1 MKKLCII
8 STKNPNNILINTISK
23 VKEYYSDFDIIIID
37 SDSDNMETFK
47 KIPSDVKIELI
58 KNKNWELGAWY
69 YAFNKYNNYDI
80 YMFIQDSIF
89 PIIPFKLEY
98 DNIVNRNYLYSFHY
112 KAELKTGG
120 YLQDLRDVYKD
131 TELNFISEMS
141 ENTPITGAAH
151 SSFIANSN
159 ITLKILQLE
168 KIYIDKKLIKTKID
182 SWLSERTVGIM
193 ADKYSKK
200 RINLAK
206 YFKKIHL
213 KREYL

>member
-8 STKNPNNILINTISK
+8 STKNPNNILINTISR

-47 KIPSDVKIELI
+47 KIPSDINIELI

-80 YMFIQDSIF
+80 YMFIQDSLL
-89 PIIPFKLEY
+89 PITPFKLEY
-98 DNIVNRNYLYSFHY
+98 DNILNRDYLYSFHY
-112 KAELKTGG
+112 RAKLKSGG
-120 YLQDLRDVYKD
+120 YLQNLRDVYKD

-141 ENTPITGAAH
+141 ENTLITGAAH
-151 SSFIANSN
+151 NSFIANSN
-159 ITLKILQLE
+159 ITKKILQLE

-182 SWLSERTVGIM
+182 CWLSERTVGIM
-193 ADKYSKK
+193 ADRYSKK
-200 RINLAK
+200 RINITR
-206 YFKKIHL
+206 YFKKFNL
-213 KREYL
+213 KRDY